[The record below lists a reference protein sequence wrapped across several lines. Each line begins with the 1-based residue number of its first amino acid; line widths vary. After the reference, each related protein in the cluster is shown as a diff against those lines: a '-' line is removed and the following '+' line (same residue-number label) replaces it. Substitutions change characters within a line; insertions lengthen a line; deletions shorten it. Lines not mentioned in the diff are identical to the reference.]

1 MTKDKKYVL
10 ILIGLVC
17 LIDGIFL
24 GITRMQSTDE
34 FTSLAVPAFLAGKD
48 WSDLVS
54 KYNFHGYGIT
64 ILLTPLFYFI
74 KNGVLLYRVCLI
86 ECLLIRVISSVLT
99 YKILRKELEVSENW
113 ALWSCILVNFSTLNA
128 DDGLVLSAMSE
139 VPLAF
144 VLLLVSIAMIKM
156 WTSENTKKKL
166 ALLSVIGFILAYA
179 TTIHSRVIIIWAAFF
194 LTNLIYI
201 IREKRGLLKE
211 LKYVCFFAIL
221 FIAFYFLINQMDQLI
236 YSELYKRGNSEVAN
250 TTMYVAGNIGGQ
262 LKKLLNF
269 NYIKM
274 CIYILVSL
282 LSTQGY
288 YTFGTIWIVVIFNVY
303 YILKNIKRKRDTGE
317 KEKINILLYLSLFA
331 VLGWI
336 GMNAAIALSS
346 VKVVLY
352 NENYRWLTYIRYAKP
367 FMPVMA
373 MTALAIFYKEKV
385 NRKLIV
391 IGTTAVTIVSC
402 LFIEFK
408 IAPLLD
414 NSGYGMGYNLFN
426 RIFYSNQTATEYF
439 HIYTWIYMLVVAAIM
454 LCIWKEKNL
463 AGCILVLIVSGVVLG
478 AQTENAYARDLNIE
492 KTVDATE
499 NVLENQVEESGL
511 KIYYY
516 GSGEKYNQ
524 YIRLVF
530 EAEKIYYEDGIDN
543 IDLTK
548 SVLLTDS
555 AEVKDNA
562 YQDSYVL
569 QLDDNEY
576 IITQSEDLMK
586 QCAKLYEESSVRRQ
600 ETYDLKGNIY
610 DEEGNEVPANN
621 ILLDNSYVSS
631 GAWLVINGTY
641 TFTFDFTGTNISD
654 NDEILGY
661 VELWGMNELFEHVE
675 ITKDDIQENGTIQ
688 VEISHSFEQ
697 MEGMYFRTASQGDN
711 KLVLKDVTY
720 VRSSLEKDF
729 GNLLEG
735 TEDLA
740 SCLNGLSLSRRVY
753 IVSENDEY
761 CYLTDYAK
769 VEKAFAG
776 RKVSGLRYNEAREG
790 KTGLLLV
797 PSQDDLFWELMD
809 KYVIIGENSRY
820 MLLASNDLLPELEA
834 NGVGLLSGSNGIYID
849 YLQNEEGY
857 VTLPLGEYTVTVE
870 TEPTDDGIMVSMSNG
885 ANHMSDMK
893 NAEELRAALESGL
906 QYDFMSYGTAD
917 CYLKTSTG
925 RLAIKRMSNSIEIP
939 PEEFLTDDESSIEED
954 GIITGDGGGVKIFGP
969 NRKWLDGKY
978 VVTCEYEV
986 LSEMGAVAEDKI
998 GTIDAMY
1005 NGTVIGQVDVKKK
1018 MVEEDELTVEMP
1030 IVVQYTQAD
1039 SRLEIRT
1046 ALAEGV
1052 KLKLKSVTITQ

>member
-10 ILIGLVC
+10 ILMGLVC

-99 YKILRKELEVSENW
+99 YKILRKELGVSENW

-139 VPLAF
+139 VPMAF

-179 TTIHSRVIIIWAAFF
+179 TIIHSRVIIIWAAFF

-201 IREKRGLLKE
+201 IREKKGLLKE

-221 FIAFYFLINQMDQLI
+221 FIAFWFLINQVDQLI
-236 YSELYKRGNSEVAN
+236 YADLYKRGNSEVAN

-288 YTFGTIWIVVIFNVY
+288 YTFGTIWIAVIFNVY
-303 YILKNIKRKRDTGE
+303 YILKNIKKKKNESE
-317 KEKINILLYLSLFA
+317 KDKTDVLLYFSLFA

-352 NENYRWLTYIRYAKP
+352 NENYRWFTYIRYAKP

-385 NRKLIV
+385 NRKLIL
-391 IGTTAVTIVSC
+391 IGTIAATILSC

-408 IAPLLD
+408 VAPLLD

-426 RIFYSNQTATEYF
+426 RIFYSNQTAAEYF
-439 HIYTWIYMLVVAAIM
+439 HIYTWIYILVVAAIM

-463 AGCILVLIVSGVVLG
+463 VGCIIILIASGVVFG
-478 AQTENAYARDLNIE
+478 AQTEYAYDRDSKIE

-499 NVLENQVEESGL
+499 DVLENQVEESGL

-524 YIRLVF
+524 YIRLAF
-530 EAEKIYYEDGIDN
+530 EAEKIYYEDNIDN

-548 SVLLTDS
+548 SVLLTDF
-555 AEVKDNA
+555 ADVKDNA

-576 IITQSEDLMK
+576 IITQSEALMQ

-610 DEEGNEVPANN
+610 DGEGNEVSANN
-621 ILLDNSYVSS
+621 ILLDNSYVNSS
-631 GAWLVINGTY
+631 AWQMMNGTY
-641 TFTFDFTGTNISD
+641 TFTFNLTGIDISD
-654 NDEILGY
+654 DDEALGY
-661 VELWGMNELFEHVE
+661 IELWGMRELFEHVE
-675 ITKDDIQENGTIQ
+675 ITKDDMQENGAIQ
-688 VEISHSFEQ
+688 VEISHPFEQ
-697 MEGMYFRTASQGDN
+697 VEGMYFRVAPQGDN
-711 KLVLKDVTY
+711 KLVLNSVTY

-735 TEDLA
+735 TEDIA
-740 SCLNGLSLSRRVY
+740 SCLNGLPLNRRIY

-761 CYLTDYAK
+761 CYLTDYTK
-769 VEKAFAG
+769 VEKVFAG
-776 RKVSGLRYNEAREG
+776 RKVSGLRYEDAKKG
-790 KTGLLLV
+790 KTGFLLV
-797 PSQDDLFWELMD
+797 HCQDALFWELMD
-809 KYVIIGENSRY
+809 
-820 MLLASNDLLPELEA
+820 
-834 NGVGLLSGSNGIYID
+834 
-849 YLQNEEGY
+849 
-857 VTLPLGEYTVTVE
+857 
-870 TEPTDDGIMVSMSNG
+870 
-885 ANHMSDMK
+885 
-893 NAEELRAALESGL
+893 
-906 QYDFMSYGTAD
+906 
-917 CYLKTSTG
+917 
-925 RLAIKRMSNSIEIP
+925 
-939 PEEFLTDDESSIEED
+939 
-954 GIITGDGGGVKIFGP
+954 
-969 NRKWLDGKY
+969 
-978 VVTCEYEV
+978 
-986 LSEMGAVAEDKI
+986 
-998 GTIDAMY
+998 
-1005 NGTVIGQVDVKKK
+1005 
-1018 MVEEDELTVEMP
+1018 
-1030 IVVQYTQAD
+1030 
-1039 SRLEIRT
+1039 
-1046 ALAEGV
+1046 
-1052 KLKLKSVTITQ
+1052 